1 MSNTE
6 ILTTDFMLHGLEFD
20 KQKFDTFAGWK
31 RRNKKIKKGSKAVL
45 KTKIWKPSKY
55 KNEDGEEK
63 KGMFL
68 VNASYFSIEQ
78 TESIKQ

>member
-1 MSNTE
+1 MSNLE
-6 ILTTDFMLHGLEFD
+6 ILTTTFMLNGLQFD
-20 KQKFDTFAGWK
+20 IKNFDTFAGWK

-68 VNASYFSIEQ
+68 VSASYFAIEQ
-78 TESIKQ
+78 TEAIN